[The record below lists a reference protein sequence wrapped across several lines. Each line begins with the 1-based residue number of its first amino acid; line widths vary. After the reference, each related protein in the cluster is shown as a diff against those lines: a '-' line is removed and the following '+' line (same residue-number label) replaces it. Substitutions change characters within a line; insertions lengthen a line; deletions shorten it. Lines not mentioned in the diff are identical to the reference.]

1 MYNTMRQFSTQRRAA
16 SRAVVAALFSSLL
29 GLFGTA
35 AWAADGSD
43 IFKAKCAACHGADA
57 SGNTPLGKRFNIP
70 DLRSPA
76 VQKQTDQQMGEFIEN
91 GKPPMPPFKASLSAD
106 EVHGV
111 VTFIRSIAKK

>member
-1 MYNTMRQFSTQRRAA
+1 MYNTIRQYSTGRRGLSHTVLAT
-16 SRAVVAALFSSLL
+16 LFGFLL
-29 GLFGTA
+29 GLFGTG

-43 IFKAKCAACHGADA
+43 IFKAKCAACHAADA

-76 VQKQTDQQMGEFIEN
+76 VQKQTDQQLAEFIEN
-91 GKPPMPPFKASLSAD
+91 GKPPMPPFKGSLSAD
-106 EVHGV
+106 DVHGM